1 MKPETSLIRAEQK
14 KVTALVTKKFK
25 QYYLTGGTALA
36 FYFNHRIS
44 KDLDFFSQTYDRSD
58 PDRIMDFIS
67 ERTRQP
73 YRFEQEQ
80 DDPKLVPMKVYTLE
94 IRKGVPLK
102 VDFVQDFVKNRRPV
116 KKGLHSVDD
125 IYYRKIWA
133 GIGGRGKVGSIGQ
146 GLPSGRQSAKDAY
159 DLYWLSR
166 KHKALSDFFI
176 RNFSEAQAERLILWW
191 KGFNRRDL
199 KLELMDLTS
208 GADPRKVLQYLDDE
222 ILKKFPGK
230 LF

>member
-1 MKPETSLIRAEQK
+1 MILRGFG
-14 KVTALVTKKFK
+14 V
-25 QYYLTGGTALA
+25 
-36 FYFNHRIS
+36 
-44 KDLDFFSQTYDRSD
+44 
-58 PDRIMDFIS
+58 
-67 ERTRQP
+67 
-73 YRFEQEQ
+73 
-80 DDPKLVPMKVYTLE
+80 DPKLVPMKIYTLE

-116 KKGLHSVDD
+116 KEGLHSVDD

-133 GIGGRGKVGSIGQ
+133 GIGGREKVGSIGQ

-166 KHKALSDFFI
+166 KHEALSDFFI

-199 KLELMDLTS
+199 KLELMDLTP
-208 GADPRKVLQYLDDE
+208 GADPRKVLPYLDDE
-222 ILKKFPGK
+222 ILKRFPGK

>member
-1 MKPETSLIRAEQK
+1 MKPETSLIRSEQK

-44 KDLDFFSQTYDRSD
+44 EDLDFFSQTYDRLD

-67 ERTRQP
+67 ERTKQP

-102 VDFVQDFVKNRRPV
+102 VDFVQDFVKNRKPV
-116 KKGLHSVDD
+116 REGLHSVDD

-133 GIGGRGKVGSIGQ
+133 GIGGREKAGSIGQ
-146 GLPSGRQSAKDAY
+146 DAY

-166 KHKALSDFFI
+166 KREPLSDFFL

-199 KLELMDLTS
+199 KLELMDPAP
-208 GADPRKVLQYLDDE
+208 GVDPRKVLQYLDDE
-222 ILKKFPGK
+222 ILKRFPDK
-230 LF
+230 LL

>member
-1 MKPETSLIRAEQK
+1 MKI
-14 KVTALVTKKFK
+14 
-25 QYYLTGGTALA
+25 
-36 FYFNHRIS
+36 
-44 KDLDFFSQTYDRSD
+44 
-58 PDRIMDFIS
+58 
-67 ERTRQP
+67 
-73 YRFEQEQ
+73 
-80 DDPKLVPMKVYTLE
+80 YTLE

-116 KKGLHSVDD
+116 KEGLHSIDD

-133 GIGGRGKVGSIGQ
+133 GIGGREKVGSIGQ

-166 KHKALSDFFI
+166 KHEAISDFFV

-199 KLELMDLTS
+199 KLELVDLAP
-208 GADPRKVLQYLDDE
+208 GADPGKVLHYLDDE
-222 ILKKFPGK
+222 ILKRFPGK
-230 LF
+230 LL